1 MKKQVFIKAW
11 ELVRSLGI
19 NLSNALK
26 IAWAKVKVS
35 AMQEQI
41 NELESMAFTGGQVKA
56 IEKVQFPLMKRITEL
71 MPLSI
76 RWKKAYD
83 NSGARFDYGV
93 GIYNG
98 D

>member
-1 MKKQVFIKAW
+1 MKKQVFTTAW
-11 ELVRSLGI
+11 ELVRMYGI

-35 AMQEQI
+35 AMQDQI
-41 NELESMAFTGGQVKA
+41 DELESMAFTGGQVKA
-56 IEKVQFPLMKRITEL
+56 IEKMQFPLMKIITEL

-76 RWKKAYD
+76 RWSKAYD

-93 GIYNG
+93 GLYNG

>member
-1 MKKQVFIKAW
+1 MKKQVFTTAW

-35 AMQEQI
+35 AMQDQI
-41 NELESMAFTGGQVKA
+41 DELESKAFTGGQVKA
-56 IEKVQFPLMKRITEL
+56 IEKVQFPLMKIITEL

-76 RWKKAYD
+76 RWSKEYD
-83 NSGARFDYGV
+83 NSGARFDYGR
-93 GIYNG
+93 GTYNG